1 LVEVERGR
9 KSVKVEKKYKE
20 SFFKLA
26 EVERGRKS
34 VEAALGVVERQAE
47 KQRGQLRS
55 AEELGLAKEKI
66 ELQWKEFEG
75 K

>member
-1 LVEVERGR
+1 MV
-9 KSVKVEKKYKE
+9 
-20 SFFKLA
+20 

-34 VEAALGVVERQAE
+34 VEAALGVVKRQAE
-47 KQRGQLRS
+47 KQHGQLQS
-55 AEELGLAKEKI
+55 AKELGLAKEKI